1 MAVPQSPPR
10 RELGAPVRWQYA
22 ALPWRRTV
30 DGRLEV
36 LLITS
41 RETRRWVIPKGWPI
55 ADLAPHLSAAQ
66 EALEEAGV
74 RGKSG
79 AAAIGGYAYEK
90 RLKSGRIRHVEVEVF
105 PLKVVKERRNWR
117 EKRQRAKEWFTPEA
131 AAARVDEP
139 ALRALILRW
148 AAEEAQRKA

>member
-1 MAVPQSPPR
+1 MDAHAPPSKP
-10 RELGAPVRWQYA
+10 ELGAPVRWQYA
-22 ALPWRRTV
+22 ALPWRRSV

-55 ADLAPHLSAAQ
+55 HDLAPHLSAAQ

-74 RGKSG
+74 RGRTGTAALG
-79 AAAIGGYAYEK
+79 AYAYEK
-90 RLKSGRIRHVEVEVF
+90 RLKSGRIRHVEVQVF
-105 PLKVVKERRNWR
+105 PLEVVKERRNWR
-117 EKRQRAKEWFTPEA
+117 EKNQRAKEWFTPEA

-139 ALRALILRW
+139 KLRELILRW
-148 AAEEAQRKA
+148 ADGEAAREA